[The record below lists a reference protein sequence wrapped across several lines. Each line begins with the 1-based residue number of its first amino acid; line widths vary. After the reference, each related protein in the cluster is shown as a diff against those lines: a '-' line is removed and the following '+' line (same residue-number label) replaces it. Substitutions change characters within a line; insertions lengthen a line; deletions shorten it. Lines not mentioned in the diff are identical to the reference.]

1 MPNNITSQVRI
12 GGSKEAIAKL
22 IKESKLIQD
31 GDVEKN
37 EFDFNAVVKTPS
49 NIYQGNLGQEERR
62 IHGKNNWYDWNTE
75 NWGTKWNAYDVHYT
89 DGGDNFIVI
98 QIDTAWDTPRQIW
111 EALREQGFTVDG
123 FCYGEMEGYEEIGE
137 NAWDYFSAYQ
147 NVEVEYNG

>member
-1 MPNNITSQVRI
+1 MPNHITSQVRI
-12 GGSKEAIAKL
+12 GGDKEKIAKL

-37 EFDFNAVVKTPS
+37 EFDFNAVVKTLD
-49 NIYQGNLGQEERR
+49 NIFQGNLGEEERK
-62 IHGKNNWYDWNTE
+62 IHGSNNWYDWNTQ

-89 DGGDNFIVI
+89 DGGDDFIAI
-98 QIDTAWDTPRQIW
+98 QLDIAWDTPHQIW
-111 EALREQGFTVDG
+111 QALREQGFTVDG
-123 FCYGEMEGYEEIGE
+123 FYYGEMEGYEEIGK